1 MNYNKL
7 TKAQLIEKL
16 EALQEEFD
24 EYKDDSIS
32 IDDLYRE
39 YIHNDDVNFEDL
51 ELLDD
56 IRDAKSKMEFSD
68 FEKERFYKLID
79 EL

>member
-16 EALQEEFD
+16 EELQEKFD

-32 IDDLYRE
+32 LDDLHRE
-39 YIHNDDVNFEDL
+39 YTHNDDINFEDL
-51 ELLDD
+51 ELFES
-56 IRDAKSKMEFSD
+56 IRDVKSKMEFSD